1 MSNYPAMGDLKSAIG
16 VDTSKFAKT
25 VDSANLKSDGGKLDT
40 DKLKNVPI
48 NLRKLKTK
56 VGKLDVDNFIL
67 VPERCSKK

>member
-1 MSNYPAMGDLKSAIG
+1 MSNYPAMGELKSAIG

-25 VDSANLKSDGGKLDT
+25 VDSANLKSDVGKLDT